1 MNNDSYFPDNYSKV
15 QEEKGFYNRL
25 KTKCPFRAKNMSD
38 IF

>member
-1 MNNDSYFPDNYSKV
+1 MNNDSYSSYNYSKA

>member
-1 MNNDSYFPDNYSKV
+1 MNNDSYFSYNYSKV
-15 QEEKGFYNRL
+15 QEEKGLYNRL

>member
-1 MNNDSYFPDNYSKV
+1 MNNDSYSSYNYSKV
-15 QEEKGFYNRL
+15 QEEKGFYNHL

>member
-1 MNNDSYFPDNYSKV
+1 MNNDSYLSYNYSKV

-25 KTKCPFRAKNMSD
+25 KTKGPFRAKNMSD